1 MNLNSN
7 AAKKAMVKLS
17 MPSYCIYG
25 DVTDETSFK
34 KNIKIKVGINTIAN
48 ENILGE
54 PTCSYEDFKKEYDA
68 FFAIE
73 PMERLRD
80 VRNYKLSKTDW
91 SQSPDV
97 PDSLKTK
104 YQTYRQELRD
114 LPAKSGIDPKI
125 DDVDGVLIHDSI
137 IWPTEPS

>member
-1 MNLNSN
+1 
-7 AAKKAMVKLS
+7 
-17 MPSYCIYG
+17 
-25 DVTDETSFK
+25 
-34 KNIKIKVGINTIAN
+34 
-48 ENILGE
+48 
-54 PTCSYEDFKKEYDA
+54 
-68 FFAIE
+68 
-73 PMERLRD
+73 MERLRD

-125 DDVDGVLIHDSI
+125 DDVEGLLIDSSVT
-137 IWPTEPS
+137 WPNEPS

>member
-25 DVTDETSFK
+25 DVIDETSFK
-34 KNIKIKVGINTIAN
+34 KNIKIKVGINTVAN

-73 PMERLRD
+73 PMERLRE
-80 VRNYKLSKTDW
+80 VRNHKLSKTDW
-91 SQSPDV
+91 SQSSDV

-114 LPAKSGIDPKI
+114 LPAQSGINPKI
-125 DDVDGVLIHDSI
+125 DDVDGMLIDSSI
-137 IWPTEPS
+137 NWPNEPS